1 MVGFDETSIVF
12 SNNPRSYFSA
22 SVPREEYNDILSG
35 ISEFKV
41 DDLHENLDLPP
52 GTMDVHQC
60 HALRKERI

>member
-35 ISEFKV
+35 VSESRV
-41 DDLHENLDLPP
+41 VGLNENLDLPP
-52 GTMDVHQC
+52 GTTDVHQ
-60 HALRKERI
+60 